1 MENVFKI
8 YLYTVLSI
16 SRILLLV
23 YVVLDTRGNFYVI
36 PTKSFENETLIVVGS
51 RCRPNKFASSIFF
64 IPVLLFVKIRQ
75 GNVLKFA
82 PYVQHDYWSCIIV
95 HLGVPLAAAFVFA

>member
-16 SRILLLV
+16 SRILVLV
-23 YVVLDTRGNFYVI
+23 YVVLYSRGNFYVI
-36 PTKSFENETLIVVGS
+36 PTKGFENETLIVV
-51 RCRPNKFASSIFF
+51 FF
-64 IPVLLFVKIRQ
+64 PVLLFVKIRQ

-82 PYVQHDYWSCIIV
+82 PHVQHDYWSCNS
-95 HLGVPLAAAFVFA
+95 FVFNKTRYRS